1 MVLKIGLAEITE
13 ESSAKTKN
21 EIPSENQIFLKTSDN
36 IFSGAYF

>member
-1 MVLKIGLAEITE
+1 MVLIIGLAEITE

-21 EIPSENQIFLKTSDN
+21 EIPSENQIFFKKMD